1 MDIQYFGKTLPSPSS
16 ALKPYREL
24 RRPLSN
30 RIVLRRPLHARLNT
44 PPRLHQT
51 PPLNPHANR
60 ETYSGHTSVHERAG
74 IKRNTAE
81 LLPSALSLN
90 EARRRPSS
98 YHPSSIYTRPDRQRA
113 RIAPLRRSPISSF
126 TIFSTLPMAFEEP
139 FSGILP
145 DWVAC
150 RALRIRAR
158 PLGAS
163 PTSLGPTE
171 PVVAPSRRVVQQL
184 AAPVQHDEE
193 WRVAP
198 RRHGRRRCRIVPR
211 HLWLRWLRL
220 PCMWVRLPYLR
231 PRLPCLR

>member
-1 MDIQYFGKTLPSPSS
+1 MQTENPTPATRPFMSGL
-16 ALKPYREL
+16 EL
-24 RRPLSN
+24 N
-30 RIVLRRPLHARLNT
+30 AT
-44 PPRLHQT
+44 P
-51 PPLNPHANR
+51 A
-60 ETYSGHTSVHERAG
+60 
-74 IKRNTAE
+74 K

-98 YHPSSIYTRPDRQRA
+98 YRPPSIYTRPDRQRA

-126 TIFSTLPMAFEEP
+126 TIFSTLPMASDEP

-145 DWVAC
+145 GWVAR

-171 PVVAPSRRVVQQL
+171 PVAAPSRRVVQQL
-184 AAPVQHDEE
+184 VAPVQLDE

-198 RRHGRRRCRIVPR
+198 RRHSGKHAVTGAVAAASYRATSVCGGRASRVCGRASRACGNAMQAETEAGGLESDESVASFSMSAAIIEEN
-211 HLWLRWLRL
+211 
-220 PCMWVRLPYLR
+220 
-231 PRLPCLR
+231 